1 MNTNNPIYEI
11 GTMVLAA
18 LLVIGGSVL
27 LYASKIDT
35 GFATSMFILAAGLLG
50 INGALKTPS
59 QAQQQ
64 SLQALTSQV
73 LQTLPAVVSATNSQP
88 APQPVQ
94 VPLSELRMQPGQ
106 TVQAQPHVADEFTAP
121 LQAMPKQ

>member
-1 MNTNNPIYEI
+1 MNTNNPITEI
-11 GTMVLAA
+11 GTLVLAA

-59 QAQQQ
+59 PAQQTQ
-64 SLQALTSQV
+64 LQQFMAQV
-73 LQTLPAVVSATNSQP
+73 LNTLPAVVSATQTQP
-88 APQPVQ
+88 APQPVTQ
-94 VPLSELRMQPGQ
+94 VMQP
-106 TVQAQPHVADEFTAP
+106 AQPHVADEFTAP
-121 LQAMPKQ
+121 L

>member
-1 MNTNNPIYEI
+1 MNTNNPITEI
-11 GTMVLAA
+11 GTLVLAA

-59 QAQQQ
+59 PAQQTQ
-64 SLQALTSQV
+64 LQQFMAQV
-73 LQTLPAVVSATNSQP
+73 LNTLPAVVSATQSQP
-88 APQPVQ
+88 APQPVTQ
-94 VPLSELRMQPGQ
+94 VMQP
-106 TVQAQPHVADEFTAP
+106 AQPHVADEFTAP
-121 LQAMPKQ
+121 L